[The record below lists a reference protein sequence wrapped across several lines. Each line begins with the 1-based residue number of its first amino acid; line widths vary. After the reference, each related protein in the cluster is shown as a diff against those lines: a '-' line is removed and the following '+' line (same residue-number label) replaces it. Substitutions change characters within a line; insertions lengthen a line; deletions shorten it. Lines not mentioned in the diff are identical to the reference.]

1 MRTAIIILGTL
12 LLLASAGMGF
22 LGTKKSLNDAK
33 DVDSL
38 IAATGDVGAKEL
50 KAHGY
55 HPGKMKAGAVALG
68 IAGLLSLVL
77 IGLMYANKGVPQ
89 VAIGLVVVAL
99 LAIVIS
105 PQYETGA
112 TGGLSARTFGY
123 IVSVIG
129 ALGAAAAYG
138 ARALKQRTAA

>member
-1 MRTAIIILGTL
+1 MRTATIILGTL
-12 LLLASAGMGF
+12 LLLACAGMGF

-33 DVDSL
+33 DVNSL
-38 IAATGDVGAKEL
+38 IAATGDAGAKEL

-55 HPGKMKAGAVALG
+55 DPGKMKAGAVALA
-68 IAGLLSLVL
+68 IAGVLSLAL
-77 IGLMYANKGVPQ
+77 IGLMFANKGVPQ

-99 LAIVIS
+99 AAIVIS
-105 PQYETGA
+105 PQYDTGA

-123 IVSVIG
+123 IVAVIG

-138 ARALKQRTAA
+138 SKALKERRAA

>member
-22 LGTKKSLNDAK
+22 LGTKKSLNDAR

-38 IAATGDVGAKEL
+38 IAATGDAGAKEL
-50 KAHGY
+50 AAHGY
-55 HPGKMKAGAVALG
+55 DPGKMKAGAVALG
-68 IAGLLSLVL
+68 IAGVLSLVL
-77 IGLMYANKGVPQ
+77 IGLMFANKGVPQ

-99 LAIVIS
+99 LAIVVS
-105 PQYETGA
+105 PQYDTGA

-123 IVSVIG
+123 VVGVIG